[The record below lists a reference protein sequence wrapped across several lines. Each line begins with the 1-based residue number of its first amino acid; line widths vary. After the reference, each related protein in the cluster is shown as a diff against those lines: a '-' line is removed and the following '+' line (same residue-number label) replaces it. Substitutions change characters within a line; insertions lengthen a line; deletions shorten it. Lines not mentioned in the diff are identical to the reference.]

1 MAARTQLRTL
11 GRTGLR
17 VSALALGTVELGLDY
32 GIHAPGAEGRPTEA
46 QAVRL
51 VHAALDAGINFLDTA
66 RAYGESERILGHALA
81 GRWDDVVLATKVDP
95 RAPAG
100 VQWTDAEL
108 RQHMEAQLATSLRL
122 LRTDH
127 VDVWMLHSVDEA
139 LLARADLLADIFAA
153 ARRRGQIGWSGAS
166 FYGTALPE
174 AALEL
179 DLFDVIQV
187 AYSVLDQR
195 QSVRVLPLARA
206 KNVGV
211 VARSVLLKGVLT
223 TRAEHLPPHL
233 AVLRDRSRLF
243 RARLDET
250 GAAVTPAQG
259 AIAFALAQPQIDT
272 VLVGASSQ
280 AELAE
285 DLGALDVQLTPA
297 VLAAWQDLAVD
308 DPKLLDPSTWGIP

>member
-1 MAARTQLRTL
+1 MGKIDYRTL

-32 GIHAPGAEGRPTEA
+32 GIHAPGQVGRPTEA
-46 QAVRL
+46 DAIRL
-51 VHAALDAGINFLDTA
+51 VHAALDAGINFIDTA
-66 RAYGESERILGHALA
+66 RAYGESERILGRALA
-81 GRWDDVVLATKVDP
+81 GRRHDVVLATKVDP
-95 RAPAG
+95 RAPDG
-100 VQWTDAEL
+100 VIFDDADL
-108 RQHMEAQLATSLRL
+108 RRHMEAQLATSLDL

-139 LLARADLLADIFAA
+139 LLARADLLADLFAD

-166 FYGTALPE
+166 FYGTDLPE
-174 AALEL
+174 AALHL

-195 QSVRVLPLARA
+195 QSARVLPLAQA

-223 TRAEHLPPHL
+223 TRADHLPAHL
-233 AVLRDRSRLF
+233 APLRDRSRAF

-250 GAAVTPAQG
+250 GVDVTPAQG
-259 AIAFALAQPQIDT
+259 AIAFALAHPQIDT

-280 AELAE
+280 AELQE
-285 DLGALDVQLTPA
+285 DLDALAVQLTPT
-297 VLAAWQDLAVD
+297 VLAAWQELAVD
-308 DPKLLDPSTWGIP
+308 DADLLNPSTWGIP

>member
-1 MAARTQLRTL
+1 MGKMDYRTL

-32 GIHAPGAEGRPTEA
+32 GIHAPGQVGRPTEGDA
-46 QAVRL
+46 LRL

-66 RAYGESERILGHALA
+66 RAYGESERILGRALA
-81 GRWDDVVLATKVDP
+81 GRRHDVVLATKVDP
-95 RAPAG
+95 RAPDG
-100 VQWTDAEL
+100 VIFDDADL
-108 RQHMEAQLATSLRL
+108 RRHMEAQLATSLDL

-139 LLARADLLADIFAA
+139 LLARANLLADLFAD

-166 FYGTALPE
+166 FYGTDLPE
-174 AALEL
+174 AALHL

-195 QSVRVLPLARA
+195 QGDRVLPLARA

-223 TRAEHLPPHL
+223 TRGDHLPDHL
-233 AVLRDRSRLF
+233 APLRDRSRRF
-243 RARLDET
+243 RARLGET
-250 GAAVTPAQG
+250 GADVTPAQG
-259 AIAFALAQPQIDT
+259 AIAFALAQPLIDT

-280 AELAE
+280 AELEE
-285 DLGALDVQLTPA
+285 DLGALDVHLTPQ
-297 VLAAWQDLAVD
+297 VLSAWQSLAVD
-308 DPKLLDPSTWGIP
+308 DAALLNPSTWGIP